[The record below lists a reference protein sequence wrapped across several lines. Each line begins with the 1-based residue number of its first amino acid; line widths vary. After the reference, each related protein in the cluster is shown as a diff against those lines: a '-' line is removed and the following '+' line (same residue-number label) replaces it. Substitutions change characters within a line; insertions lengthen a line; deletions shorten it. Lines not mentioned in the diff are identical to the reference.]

1 MIPEE
6 RLLKIL
12 LSPHVSEKS
21 SISSEQFN
29 TIVLKVANNASKY
42 EIKCAVKKIF
52 NVSVESVNT
61 LKIKGKKKRQSNRIV
76 QRSNWKKAYIK
87 VQKGQNLDFIGNIE

>member
-1 MIPEE
+1 MISEE

-21 SISSEQFN
+21 SKSTEKFN
-29 TIVLKVANNASKY
+29 TIVLKVLNNVTKY

-52 NVSVESVNT
+52 DVEVDSIKT
-61 LKIKGKKKRQSNRIV
+61 LKVKGKKKRQSNRII

-87 VQKGQNLDFIGNIE
+87 VKKGYNLDFIGNTE